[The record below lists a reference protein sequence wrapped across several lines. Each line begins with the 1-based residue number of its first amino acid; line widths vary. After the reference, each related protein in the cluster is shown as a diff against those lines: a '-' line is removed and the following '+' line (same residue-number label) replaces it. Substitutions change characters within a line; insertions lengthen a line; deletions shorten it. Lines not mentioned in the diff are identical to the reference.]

1 MAACNGSGTVVD
13 IIKKVSA
20 VALPVLVDA
29 AKELIAGEAYAAQRA
44 LLRQA
49 SVKISLDDQSA
60 AETIGNDTD
69 TYVQTNFANT
79 FGYYYAG
86 LTSQPALSNA
96 VVTAANDDI
105 LIWDPHVQ
113 GGLSDID
120 KYLQLEFQNSLQPSI
135 SIQLSQNLSA
145 IFEERFKES
154 SLTWTPFTKRYNFPG
169 KAPLIVDVYFI
180 SACVKDSTNSKTG
193 GIVRYCFVAYNI

>member
-29 AKELIAGEAYAAQRA
+29 AKELISGEAYAAQRA

-113 GGLSDID
+113 GGLSDI
-120 KYLQLEFQNSLQPSI
+120 
-135 SIQLSQNLSA
+135 
-145 IFEERFKES
+145 
-154 SLTWTPFTKRYNFPG
+154 
-169 KAPLIVDVYFI
+169 
-180 SACVKDSTNSKTG
+180 
-193 GIVRYCFVAYNI
+193 

>member
-1 MAACNGSGTVVD
+1 MRKGPVNVVD

-49 SVKISLDDQSA
+49 SPQKNLTDQNSA
-60 AETIGNDTD
+60 EIIGNDTD
-69 TYVQTNFANT
+69 TYVQTNFANS
-79 FGYYYAG
+79 FSYYYAG
-86 LTSQPALSNA
+86 LGSQPALANA

-120 KYLQLEFQNSLQPSI
+120 KYLQLESLLQNSRRNMVREACSRVTGW
-135 SIQLSQNLSA
+135 
-145 IFEERFKES
+145 FWDRCRGFRF
-154 SLTWTPFTKRYNFPG
+154 
-169 KAPLIVDVYFI
+169 
-180 SACVKDSTNSKTG
+180 
-193 GIVRYCFVAYNI
+193 

>member
-1 MAACNGSGTVVD
+1 MKGSGNVVD
-13 IIKKVSA
+13 VIKRVSA

-44 LLRQA
+44 VLRQA
-49 SVKISLDDQSA
+49 YRQKNFTDQNA

-79 FGYYYAG
+79 FSYYYAG
-86 LTSQPALSNA
+86 LSSQPALANA
-96 VVTAANDDI
+96 VVVAANDDI

-113 GGLSDID
+113 GSLSDID
-120 KYLQLEFQNSLQPSI
+120 KYLQLEFSGSVPPSI
-135 SIQLSQNLSA
+135 SIQLAQNLSG

-154 SLTWTPFTKRYNFPG
+154 SLSWTPYIKRYDYPG
-169 KAPLIVDVYFI
+169 TQRLIVDVYFV
-180 SACVKDSTNSKTG
+180 SACVKDNTNSKTG

>member
-1 MAACNGSGTVVD
+1 MKGSSNVVD
-13 IIKKVSA
+13 VIKRVSA

-44 LLRQA
+44 VLRQA
-49 SVKISLDDQSA
+49 YRQKNLTDQNA

-86 LTSQPALSNA
+86 LSSQPALANA
-96 VVTAANDDI
+96 VVVAANDDI

-120 KYLQLEFQNSLQPSI
+120 KYLQLEFSGSVPASI
-135 SIQLSQNLSA
+135 SIQLAQNLSG
-145 IFEERFKES
+145 IFEDRFKES
-154 SLTWTPFTKRYNFPG
+154 SLSWSPYIKRYDYPG
-169 KAPLIVDVYFI
+169 KQPLIVDVYFV

>member
-1 MAACNGSGTVVD
+1 MSKGPVNVVD

-49 SVKISLDDQSA
+49 SPQKNLTDQNSA
-60 AETIGNDTD
+60 GIIGNDTD
-69 TYVQTNFANT
+69 TYVQTNFANS
-79 FGYYYAG
+79 FSYYYAG
-86 LTSQPALSNA
+86 LGSQPALANA

-120 KYLQLEFQNSLQPSI
+120 KYLQLEFKDSLPPSI
-135 SIQLSQNLSA
+135 SIQLAQNLSA

-154 SLTWTPFTKRYNFPG
+154 SLSWSLFIKRYDFPG
-169 KAPLIVDVYFI
+169 TQRLIVDVYFV

-193 GIVRYCFVAYNI
+193 GIVRYCFVAYTI